1 MPGKLREFF
10 NNKMKELDE
19 RRKQLPE
26 VDYLAVGSKY
36 SDAFNFVTKLTELNN
51 ERNQL
56 RGAILHLLSE
66 NATDEQLRALYGK
79 IKKPN
84 LDPPRAPL
92 KEEKDAQ
99 IGENG
104 GIPQAVS

>member
-1 MPGKLREFF
+1 MTEPYRTAIGRNNIQTKIPGKITMPGKLREFF

-36 SDAFNFVTKLTELNN
+36 SDAFNFVTRLTELNN
-51 ERNQL
+51 ERNKL

-66 NATDEQLRALYGK
+66 NATDEQLY
-79 IKKPN
+79 PT
-84 LDPPRAPL
+84 
-92 KEEKDAQ
+92 
-99 IGENG
+99 
-104 GIPQAVS
+104 